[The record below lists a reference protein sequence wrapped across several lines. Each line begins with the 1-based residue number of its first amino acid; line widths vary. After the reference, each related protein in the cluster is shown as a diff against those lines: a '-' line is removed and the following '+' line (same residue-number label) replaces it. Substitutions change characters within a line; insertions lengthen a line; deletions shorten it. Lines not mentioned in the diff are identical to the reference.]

1 MGAAQ
6 RRDPSQP
13 GGESI
18 AFMLLAGI
26 GLGALVGW
34 GLDKLIGTSPVLL
47 IVCIF
52 AGFALALYAIYL
64 ESR

>member
-1 MGAAQ
+1 
-6 RRDPSQP
+6 
-13 GGESI
+13 
-18 AFMLLAGI
+18 MLLAGI